1 MILNF
6 SFLMLSLRNVE
17 FRCALHRIPKKMN
30 KKVILALIFFFF
42 LSKSDLDFHKNDE
55 IDSQLREQ

>member
-1 MILNF
+1 MWNF
-6 SFLMLSLRNVE
+6 DVH
-17 FRCALHRIPKKMN
+17 AQDTKKMN
-30 KKVILALIFFFF
+30 KKAILALIFFFF